1 MRINNLLS
9 PLRPRACVAGSNPLS
24 TFLRWIASV
33 ASSFAMTLIIG
44 STLAQAASDLYTFTT
59 PEKQARFQHVLSEL
73 RCLVCQ
79 NQTLADSNA
88 PVAQDLRREVAKL
101 VEKYD
106 TDQQVVDFLVQ
117 RYGDFVLYN
126 PPMTKTTYILWLGPF
141 ILLLIG
147 FIVIFFIVRRGHAA
161 KLIRATFS
169 IFTHACSNVRQKC
182 PMRAA
187 AVR

>member
-1 MRINNLLS
+1 MRIILFLLITWTPVVFAVNDMYS
-9 PLRPRACVAGSNPLS
+9 FS
-24 TFLRWIASV
+24 TS
-33 ASSFAMTLIIG
+33 
-44 STLAQAASDLYTFTT
+44 
-59 PEKQARFQHVLSEL
+59 EKQVRFQRVLSEL

-106 TDQQVVDFLVQ
+106 ADQQVIDFLVQ

-126 PPMTKTTYILWLGPF
+126 PPLTKTTYLLWFAPG

-147 FIVIFFIVRRGHAA
+147 FFVLFRF
-161 KLIRATFS
+161 
-169 IFTHACSNVRQKC
+169 
-182 PMRAA
+182 MRK
-187 AVR
+187 

>member
-1 MRINNLLS
+1 MKGKHGLPRLRLAMTIPPLSSRNLAPLSELARLEALNIRDPGRCKFLVTLLFFLLIWS
-9 PLRPRACVAGSNPLS
+9 PLAFAVSDMY
-24 TFLRWIASV
+24 
-33 ASSFAMTLIIG
+33 SF
-44 STLAQAASDLYTFTT
+44 ST
-59 PEKQARFQHVLSEL
+59 PEKKARFQHVLSEL

-106 TDQQVVDFLVQ
+106 ADQQVIDFLVQ

-126 PPMTKTTYILWLGPF
+126 PPLTKTTYLLWFGPG

-147 FIVIFFIVRRGHAA
+147 FIVLFRF
-161 KLIRATFS
+161 
-169 IFTHACSNVRQKC
+169 
-182 PMRAA
+182 MRK
-187 AVR
+187 